1 MINIQQ
7 TCKANCDESVL
18 DFFFFFLLV
27 VLVVAVEV
35 VAMGYHLVDYG
46 ASWIWSLNEIIFSY
60 SITKTICLL
69 QWHCNGAE
77 INYCML

>member
-35 VAMGYHLVDYG
+35 VAMEYG
-46 ASWIWSLNEIIFSY
+46 ASWIRSLNEIIFSY